1 MVKKIIQ
8 GFFNTMLKIIMSL
21 VQLICLPL
29 NQLFESVFP
38 DFTEKT
44 QIVNQGIDFLFG
56 SISWG
61 INIIPPVVRGTL
73 LFIFTIELS
82 MLVVMR
88 SSHLTAKVWSL
99 LQKIKFW

>member
-1 MVKKIIQ
+1 MVRKIIQ

-21 VQLICLPL
+21 VQIICLPL
-29 NQLFESVFP
+29 NALFEGLFP
-38 DFTEKT
+38 DFTEHIQT
-44 QIVNQGIDFLFG
+44 INSGIDFLFN
-56 SISWG
+56 SIGWG
-61 INIIPPVVRGTL
+61 INIIPPIVRGTL

-88 SSHLTAKVWSL
+88 SSHLTAKVWNL